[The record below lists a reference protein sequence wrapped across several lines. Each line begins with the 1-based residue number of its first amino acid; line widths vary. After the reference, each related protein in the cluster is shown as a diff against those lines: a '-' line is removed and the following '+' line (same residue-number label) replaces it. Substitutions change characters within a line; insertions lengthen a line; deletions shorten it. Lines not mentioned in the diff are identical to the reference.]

1 MEAPRKILLATD
13 LSARS
18 DRAMD
23 RAAILMRQFGAEL
36 VVVHVLEQ
44 SAKFDAVRRKRFSQS
59 FHPNAQLIE
68 TARRQL
74 CDDLRNM
81 GDRVALRIEDGVP
94 PEIILQLAKAEGCD
108 FIVTGVARN
117 ETFGRLTLGKTVD
130 RLLRASELPLLI
142 VTDKARAPYRSI
154 IVAADFSGA
163 SRQALEASAVLFPE
177 QKITVFHAHGA
188 PALYAASDLER
199 HVEQWRL
206 AAHADYLAFVRS
218 ADIHDEARAR
228 LGVAIEWG
236 DTSRLVRELVQTTDA
251 DLVVLGT
258 RSRGRLLHALVG
270 SVAQKI
276 ATSLPCDALL
286 IPERRA

>member
-1 MEAPRKILLATD
+1 MEAPRRILLATD

-23 RAAILMRQFGAEL
+23 RAALLMRQFAAEL

-44 SAKFDAVRRKRFSQS
+44 SAKFHAVRRKRFSQS

-68 TARRQL
+68 TARREL

-81 GDRVALRIEDGVP
+81 GDRVALRIEDGDP
-94 PEIILQLAKAEGCD
+94 PEAILQVAKAQGCD
-108 FIVTGVARN
+108 LNVTGVARN

-130 RLLRASELPLLI
+130 QLIRASELPLLI
-142 VTDKARAPYRSI
+142 VTDKARAPYRSV
-154 IVAADFSGA
+154 IVAADFSDA
-163 SRQALEASAVLFPE
+163 SRQALEAAAAFFPE
-177 QKITVFHAHGA
+177 QRITVFHAHDA
-188 PALYAASDLER
+188 PALYAAADRESHLE
-199 HVEQWRL
+199 QFRL
-206 AAHADYLAFVRS
+206 SAHADYLAFVRAAAL
-218 ADIHDEARAR
+218 ADKVRAR

-236 DTSRLVRELVQTTDA
+236 NPASLVRELIQTTEA

-258 RSRGRLLHALVG
+258 RSRGSLLHALVG

-276 ATSLPCDALL
+276 AASLPCDALV
-286 IPERRA
+286 IPEHRA